1 MPDAL
6 KRQPFA
12 NELLDTLVHR
22 LGADYV
28 LTEAADIL
36 PYVQEQRR
44 LYPGDALAVV
54 LPACTADVAFI
65 VEQCREHGVP
75 LVPQGGNTGLV
86 GGGVPQQSLVVA
98 LGRMNRIR
106 DIDPTN
112 ATITVE
118 AGCILQVVQEAA
130 HDAGRLF
137 PLSLAAEG
145 SCQIG
150 GNLATNA
157 GGINV
162 LRYGNARDLVLGL
175 EVVLADG
182 RVMNG
187 LTALRKDNTGYDLKQ
202 FFIGSEGTL
211 GIITAAVLKLFP
223 MPRVTATALVGC
235 DSPHQVLALYDQ
247 LRGQLSDTLTAFEF
261 LPRFAMDAVL
271 SHIQGARAPFDQSYT
286 SYALIEL
293 TTPDAGLDLNTRL
306 EAALADAFENDVIK
320 DAVIATS
327 SAQSQALWRLRE
339 GVAEAQIAEGASIK
353 HDISV
358 PVSRI
363 ADFIEAASAACRSI
377 LPACRICA
385 FGHVGDGNLHFNV
398 SQPEAMD
405 TAAFMDLTPQFNRA
419 VHDLVADMNGSIS
432 AEHGIGLAKRTE
444 LRRYQDPVALA
455 MMERIKAA
463 LDPEGLFNPG
473 KLL

>member
-1 MPDAL
+1 MSDAL
-6 KRQPFA
+6 NRQMIA
-12 NELLDTLVHR
+12 EELLNTLVCQ

-28 LTEAADIL
+28 LTEESDML

-44 LYPGDALAVV
+44 LYPGHALAVV
-54 LPACTADVAFI
+54 MPTCTAEVAFI
-65 VEQCREHGVP
+65 VEQCREHGVS

-86 GGGVPQQSLVVA
+86 GGGVPQQSIVVA

-118 AGCILQVVQEAA
+118 AGCILQVVQDAA
-130 HDAGRLF
+130 QDVGRLF

-182 RVMNG
+182 SVMNS
-187 LTALRKDNTGYDLKQ
+187 LTALRKDNTGYDLKHL
-202 FFIGSEGTL
+202 FIGSEGTL

-223 MPRVTATALVGC
+223 LPRGKATALVGC
-235 DSPHQVLALYDQ
+235 DTPHQVLALYEQ
-247 LRGQLSDTLTAFEF
+247 LRDRLSDTLTAFEF

-271 SHIQGARAPFDQSYT
+271 SHIHGARDPFNVGYA

-293 TTPDAGLDLNTRL
+293 TTPDADLDLNARL
-306 EAALADAFENDVIK
+306 EAALADAFENDVVR
-320 DAVIATS
+320 DAVIANS
-327 SAQSQALWRLRE
+327 STQSKALWRLRE
-339 GVAEAQIAEGASIK
+339 SVAEAQIAEGASIK

-358 PVSRI
+358 PVSGI
-363 ADFIEAASAACRSI
+363 ADFIEAASATCLSI
-377 LPACRICA
+377 LPTSRICA
-385 FGHVGDGNLHFNV
+385 FGHVGDGNLHFNI
-398 SQPEAMD
+398 SQPVDMNAS
-405 TAAFMDLTPQFNRA
+405 AFMDLTPQFNRA
-419 VHDLVADMNGSIS
+419 IHDLVADMNGSIS
-432 AEHGIGLAKRTE
+432 AEHGIGLAKRIE
-444 LRRYQDPVALA
+444 LRRYKDPIALA
-455 MMERIKAA
+455 MMERIKAL
-463 LDPEGLFNPG
+463 LDPQGLFNPG

>member
-1 MPDAL
+1 MSDAPN
-6 KRQPFA
+6 RQPMTDG
-12 NELLDTLVHR
+12 LLSALIDR
-22 LGADYV
+22 LGTDHV
-28 LTEAADIL
+28 VTDTSDMV

-44 LYPGDALAVV
+44 LYSGRALAVV
-54 LPACTADVAFI
+54 LPACTDDVAFI
-65 VEQCREHGVP
+65 VEQCREHGVNI
-75 LVPQGGNTGLV
+75 VPQGGNTGLV
-86 GGGVPQQSLVVA
+86 GGGVPHDSVVVA

-112 ATITVE
+112 ATLTVE
-118 AGCILQVVQEAA
+118 AGCILQVVQDAA
-130 HDAGRLF
+130 RDAGRLF

-187 LTALRKDNTGYDLKQ
+187 LTALRKNNTGYDMKQ
-202 FFIGSEGTL
+202 LFIGSEGTL

-223 MPRVTATALVGC
+223 LPRGTATALVGC
-235 DSPHQVLALYDQ
+235 DSPHQILALYDQ
-247 LRGQLSDTLTAFEF
+247 LRSQLSDTLTAFEL
-261 LPRFAMDAVL
+261 LPHFAMDAVL
-271 SHIQGARAPFDQSYT
+271 THVQGTRAPFDQDYA

-293 TTPDAGLDLNTRL
+293 TTPDADLDLNARL
-306 EAALADAFENDVIK
+306 ESALADAFENDVIR

-327 SAQSQALWRLRE
+327 STQSQALWRLRE
-339 GVAEAQIAEGASIK
+339 SVAEAQIAEGASIK

-358 PVSRI
+358 PVSRL
-363 ADFIEAASAACRSI
+363 ADFIEKADAACRSI
-377 LPACRICA
+377 LPECRICA
-385 FGHVGDGNLHFNV
+385 FGHVGDGNLHYNV
-398 SQPEAMD
+398 SQPCDMD
-405 TAAFMDLTPQFNRA
+405 ADAFIDLTPRFNRA

-432 AEHGIGLAKRTE
+432 AEHGIGISKRTE

-455 MMERIKAA
+455 MMERIKTA
-463 LDPEGLFNPG
+463 LDPQGLFNPG

>member
-6 KRQPFA
+6 NRQPIA
-12 NELLDTLVHR
+12 EELLDTLVYR

-28 LTEAADIL
+28 LTEASDML

-44 LYPGDALAVV
+44 LYPGHALAVV
-54 LPACTADVAFI
+54 MPACTADVAFI
-65 VEQCREHGVP
+65 VEQCRHYGVP

-86 GGGVPQQSLVVA
+86 GGGVPHQSIVVA
-98 LGRMNRIR
+98 MGRMNRIR

-118 AGCILQVVQEAA
+118 AGCILQAVQDAA
-130 HDAGRLF
+130 HDAERLF

-202 FFIGSEGTL
+202 LFIGSEGTL
-211 GIITAAVLKLFP
+211 GIITAAVVKLFP
-223 MPRVTATALVGC
+223 LPRGKATTLVGC
-235 DSPHQVLALYDQ
+235 DSPRQVLALYDQ
-247 LRGQLSDTLTAFEF
+247 LRDRLNDALTAFEF

-271 SHIQGARAPFDQSYT
+271 SHIHGARAPFNQSYD

-293 TTPDAGLDLNTRL
+293 STPDADLDLNARL
-306 EAALADAFENDVIK
+306 EAALADAFEKDIVR
-320 DAVIATS
+320 DAVIAKS
-327 SAQSQALWRLRE
+327 STQSQALWQLRE
-339 GVAEAQIAEGASIK
+339 GVAEAQVAEGASIK

-358 PVSRI
+358 PVSHI
-363 ADFIEAASAACRSI
+363 ADFIETASAACLSI
-377 LPACRICA
+377 LPTCRICA

-398 SQPEAMD
+398 SQPADMD
-405 TAAFMDLTPQFNRA
+405 AAAFMDLTPQFNRA

-455 MMERIKAA
+455 LMERIKAT
-463 LDPEGLFNPG
+463 LDPQGLFNPG